1 MMKKIKLLSA
11 VAFASLAFVGCSES
25 DLAPAREE
33 SVLTEISLAGGPAS
47 LYTDVSV
54 RNKSGM
60 RRATIHGDN
69 DEIVETIPN
78 LGVFCLA
85 REVQG
90 SNPAPTQIGDIQNW
104 FQNTFADPNADM
116 DDPAVTNNMFC
127 LIHNLKS
134 TRTTRE
140 VAAKSGKA
148 YEITWD
154 KDTVAYYPT
163 TLFYSYD
170 FFAYYPYSDNLRH
183 VKNARGQN
191 HKVEAALKIDGH
203 TDVLW
208 GRATV
213 TDEMTEWEKKYAYS
227 AKYFREQDS
236 ISITTNPVV
245 KLEHVLTRM
254 RFLVTPG
261 ATVEGGSDI
270 REAKDMTVEKIAVR
284 NVNSK
289 HWLTVADLD
298 NLDITADKLLSDPSE
313 PVDMVLWDEVKDT
326 VAVQKCPQELND
338 TVAIGDGIMLP
349 PAKEYMIQ
357 IILSRPVQK
366 TIQVQDYYDDALEQ
380 WVMKDE
386 VVWDKELWVSETPL
400 MMGNGGKIFA
410 QGKSYD
416 VVITVHGPKQIGLGA
431 SLKEWETEQ
440 GPTFE
445 L

>member
-1 MMKKIKLLSA
+1 MKKIKLLSA

-25 DLAPAREE
+25 ELAPAREE
-33 SVLTEISLAGGPAS
+33 SLLTEISLAGGPAS

-54 RNKSGM
+54 RSKSGM

-90 SNPAPTQIGDIQNW
+90 SNPTPTQIGDIQNW

-163 TLFYSYD
+163 TLFYNYD

-236 ISITTNPVV
+236 VSITTNPVV

-254 RFLVTPG
+254 RFMVTPG